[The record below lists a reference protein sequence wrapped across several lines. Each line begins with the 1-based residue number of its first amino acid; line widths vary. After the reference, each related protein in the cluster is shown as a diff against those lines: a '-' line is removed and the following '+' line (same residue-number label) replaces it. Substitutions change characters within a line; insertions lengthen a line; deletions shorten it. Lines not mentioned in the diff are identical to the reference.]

1 MDDFLLI
8 RFALDNVRPL
18 SLGQDAHAAF
28 DRVLRGDAVGDPD
41 GRDGRSYARLRGG
54 RVAGAPR
61 GVATGARVTSQR
73 PARLRLAGGQQDGS
87 LDRASLFLKQKEAAA
102 SV

>member
-18 SLGQDAHAAF
+18 SLGQDAYAAF

-61 GVATGARVTSQR
+61 GVATGARVTSRR
-73 PARLRLAGGQQDGS
+73 PAR